1 VILRQAFV
9 ASVPQRETAM
19 GHGRTTDGALK
30 CAPTTDSKAK
40 KNRRVKKTRRLEIL
54 RLEKNRAQ
62 DAGCGAS
69 IFFCLMAFTLSTRS
83 FASFTSAS

>member
-1 VILRQAFV
+1 
-9 ASVPQRETAM
+9 M
-19 GHGRTTDGALK
+19 GHGRATDGELK
-30 CAPTTDSKAK
+30 CAATTARPKK
-40 KNRRVKKTRRLEIL
+40 KNRRVKKTRRLELL